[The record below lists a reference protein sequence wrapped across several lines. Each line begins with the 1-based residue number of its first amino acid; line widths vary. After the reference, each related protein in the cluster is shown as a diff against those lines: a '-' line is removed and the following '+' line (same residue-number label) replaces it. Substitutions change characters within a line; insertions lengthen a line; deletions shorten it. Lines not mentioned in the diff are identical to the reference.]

1 MSPST
6 VADDRSSSPRSL
18 FWACF
23 IALIATSFVFGVRST
38 LIGGI
43 GREFQLSQGEIGR
56 ILGVGLWP
64 FALSIMF
71 FSLIIDVIGYKAVAC
86 CAIVC
91 HFAALAL
98 TLSATPDNNH
108 LYWGT
113 FLVAVANGT
122 VESFINPV
130 VATLFNREKSKW
142 LNILHAGWPLGI
154 ALGSIFTLVFA
165 PFFSGPGQWKVIF
178 TLCFIPVVVYT
189 LLVLPRR
196 FPVNERVV
204 AGVSYREMLTEFGAA
219 GFFLFSTMFVM
230 AVYQANDRPV
240 DWTVTLGV
248 GLAVAVIAGVFARS
262 LGRPMFL
269 VILLTMPFLAT
280 TELGTDT
287 WMPELLS
294 GQFGARAA
302 WVLVYSALIM
312 TVLRAQA
319 GPVVE
324 RFSPIGLLAL
334 SAAVAI
340 AGLLLLYRMTGVA
353 LIAAATVYAFG
364 KTFLWSTTLGV
375 VSEQFPRGGALSL
388 NGVSA
393 IGVLGMGVIG
403 APLMGVWQDLD
414 IDRSLRENHPGLH
427 EIVRGPD
434 KPSLIGPAPSLDS
447 TKVDSLSGT
456 DRQTV
461 VSVQNEFKKLTFAR
475 TALLPAFLLVC
486 YLGLFAYFRSRG
498 GYRPEELGAG
508 H

>member
-1 MSPST
+1 MTTSPPT
-6 VADDRSSSPRSL
+6 DASSQHKPL

-38 LIGGI
+38 LIGDI
-43 GREFQLSQGEIGR
+43 AKEFQLSQGEVGR

-64 FALSIMF
+64 FALSIMA
-71 FSLIIDVIGYKAVAC
+71 FSLIIDVIGYKAVAI

-91 HFAALAL
+91 HLAALAL
-98 TLSATPDNNH
+98 TLTATPTNGH

-130 VATLFNREKSKW
+130 VATLFSKDKAKW

-154 ALGSIFTLVFA
+154 ALGSIFTLVLA
-165 PFFSGPGQWKVIF
+165 PHFSGPGQWKVIF
-178 TLCFIPVVVYT
+178 TLCFVPVVIYS
-189 LLVLPRR
+189 LLILPKH

-204 AGVSYREMLTEFGAA
+204 AGVPYRGMLREFGAV
-219 GFFLFSTMFVM
+219 GFFMFAGLFVM

-240 DWTVTLGV
+240 SWPVAAGV
-248 GLAVAVIAGVFARS
+248 AAVAGLAAGIYTGS

-269 VILLTMPFLAT
+269 LVLVAMPFLAT

-294 GQFGARAA
+294 GQFAKHAA
-302 WVLVYSALIM
+302 WILVYSALIM
-312 TVLRAQA
+312 TALRLYA
-319 GPVVE
+319 GPIVHQ
-324 RFSPIGLLAL
+324 FSPIGLLVL
-334 SAAVAI
+334 SAAVAVV
-340 AGLLLLYRMTGVA
+340 GLLLLYKMTGAA
-353 LIAAATVYAFG
+353 LIVAATVYAFG
-364 KTFLWSTTLGV
+364 KTFLWSTTLGM
-375 VSEQFPRGGALSL
+375 VSEQFPRGGALTL

-414 IDRSLRENHPGLH
+414 IDRTLRENHTALH
-427 EIVRGPD
+427 TQVRGPD
-434 KPSLIGPAPSLDS
+434 KPSLIGPAPSLDA
-447 TKVDSLSGT
+447 TKLESLAAE
-456 DRQTV
+456 QKNV
-461 VSVQNEFKKLTFAR
+461 VLAVQNDFKKLTFAR
-475 TALLPAFLLVC
+475 TALLPAFMLVC
-486 YLGLFAYFRSRG
+486 YLGMLAFFRSRG
-498 GYRPEELGAG
+498 GYRPQELSAG